1 MSKINWEQ
9 KYKTL
14 KKTFLN
20 TIDTAFRTGFEQ
32 GYAQAQKEAQ
42 WQQMAS
48 MMQQTPEMG
57 GTQEAQQ
64 GMGGDQQ
71 TLDQQMP
78 QDPQQLSAEQRLL
91 TQKAEEL
98 EQLLGKAEDIYSK
111 KAEKSMLNLS
121 GMFNKFNKNLTHLQ
135 KQNIVGQEKM
145 VREILDKWKRQK
157 KELEGDY
164 DKAINAGRIKLE

>member
-32 GYAQAQKEAQ
+32 GYAQAQREAQ
-42 WQQMAS
+42 GAQAANMMLQADAS
-48 MMQQTPEMG
+48 GEPPAMQQG
-57 GTQEAQQ
+57 V
-64 GMGGDQQ
+64 GMDQRS
-71 TLDQQMP
+71 LEQQMP
-78 QDPQQLSAEQRLL
+78 QEEGAQPAL
-91 TQKAEEL
+91 TQKIGEL
-98 EQLLGKAEDIYSK
+98 EQVLGKAEDIYSK
-111 KAEKSMLNLS
+111 KAQKSMLNLS
-121 GMFNKFNKNLTHLQ
+121 GVFNKNLTHLQ

-164 DKAINAGRIKLE
+164 DKAINTGKIKLE

>member
-32 GYAQAQKEAQ
+32 GYAQAQREAQ
-42 WQQMAS
+42 GAQAAS
-48 MMQQTPEMG
+48 MMPQADASGEYPEM
-57 GTQEAQQ
+57 QQ
-64 GMGGDQQ
+64 GVGMDQQ
-71 TLDQQMP
+71 SLEQQMP
-78 QDPQQLSAEQRLL
+78 QEEGAQPAL
-91 TQKAEEL
+91 TQKIGEL
-98 EQLLGKAEDIYSK
+98 EQVLGKAEDIYSK
-111 KAEKSMLNLS
+111 KAQKSMLNLS
-121 GMFNKFNKNLTHLQ
+121 GVFNKNLTHLQ

-164 DKAINAGRIKLE
+164 DKAINTGKIKLE